1 MPTATTTYVVTRTH
15 TATHL
20 SNAIAG
26 SIAEIL
32 THLGISART
41 LMSDWST
48 EYDPAIRAWIIEGS
62 LDKVVVEC
70 HRPGGSVDPVL
81 EFPIEYYNDGSGSL
95 SHRHVA
101 LARQWAKLKSVPAG
115 TTFTVICTYNGPHS
129 DQPGWGPAQRA
140 STSALR
146 STSLGTLAAGPHAS
160 ASVRYLSS

>member
-1 MPTATTTYVVTRTH
+1 MSTATTTYVVTRTH

-26 SIAEIL
+26 AIAEIL
-32 THLGISART
+32 THLGISARS

-62 LDKVVVEC
+62 LKKVIVEC
-70 HRPGGSVDPVL
+70 HRPGGAVDPVL
-81 EFPIEYYNDGSGSL
+81 EFPIEYYGDGSGSL

-101 LARQWAKLKSVPAG
+101 LARQWAKLRSVPTG
-115 TTFTVICTYNGPHS
+115 TTFKVICSYNGPHS
-129 DQPGWGPAQRA
+129 DQPGWAPAQRA

-146 STSLGTLAAGPHAS
+146 SVSLGTLATGPHAS
-160 ASVRYLSS
+160 ASIRYLTS

>member
-1 MPTATTTYVVTRTH
+1 VPTATTTYVVTRTH

-20 SNAIAG
+20 SNAISGA
-26 SIAEIL
+26 IAEIL

-70 HRPGGSVDPVL
+70 HRLGGSVDPVL
-81 EFPIEYYNDGSGSL
+81 EFPIEYHNDGSGSL

-101 LARQWAKLKSVPAG
+101 LARQWAKLTSVPTG
-115 TTFTVICTYNGPHS
+115 TTFKIICTFNGPHS
-129 DQPGWGPAQRA
+129 DQPSWGTARRA
-140 STSALR
+140 STSTLR

-160 ASVRYLSS
+160 ASVRYFSS